1 MAKVCKHP
9 RTHLGR
15 YRVTVI
21 ILSLSVTL
29 WKVLPILSQYWPSSS
44 GRFLDT
50 RPSRKNNDCIY
61 LVKAHFYH
69 SLAFLFFFFKINGD
83 TDKEKKEEETMF

>member
-1 MAKVCKHP
+1 MTKFKMATKVYKHP

-50 RPSRKNNDCIY
+50 RPSRKNNDCNY

-69 SLAFLFFFFKINGD
+69 SLAFYKQRYR
-83 TDKEKKEEETMF
+83 